1 MREVAMNVFGDKRFW
16 YAVAALIV
24 VVIAVAIWSRS
35 KTEGPATTSTPATT
49 TEAPAKT
56 SPPSPPETPPK

>member
-1 MREVAMNVFGDKRFW
+1 MDVFGDKRFW

-24 VVIAVAIWSRS
+24 VVVIAVAIWSRS
-35 KTEGPATTSTPATT
+35 KTEGPLSPATT

-56 SPPSPPETPPK
+56 SPPSPTPESPLK